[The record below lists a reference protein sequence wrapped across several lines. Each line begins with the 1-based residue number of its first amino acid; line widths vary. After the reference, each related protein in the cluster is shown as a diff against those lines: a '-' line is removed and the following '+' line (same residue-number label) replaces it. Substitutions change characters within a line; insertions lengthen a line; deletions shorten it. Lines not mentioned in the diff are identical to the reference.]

1 MGTNRV
7 KTHPPQVCLCV
18 WSAVMDKLSGNR
30 SWDDKEQTI
39 RPLCV
44 AGEQQ
49 EGHEPALVRAAASRV
64 S

>member
-7 KTHPPQVCLCV
+7 KTHPPQVCSWV
-18 WSAVMDKLSGNR
+18 WSAMVDKLSGNR
-30 SWDDKEQTI
+30 SWDGKERTI

-49 EGHEPALVRAAASRV
+49 ERHEPALVRAAASWV